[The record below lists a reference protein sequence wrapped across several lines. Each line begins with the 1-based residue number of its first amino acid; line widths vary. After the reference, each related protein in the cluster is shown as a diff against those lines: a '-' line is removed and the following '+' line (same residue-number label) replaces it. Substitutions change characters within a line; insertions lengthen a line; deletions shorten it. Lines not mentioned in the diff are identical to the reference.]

1 MQILKKIT
9 AVMLCTVMLSGASF
23 AAAVQPGES
32 LSGTSAAAA
41 SAASAPKLNKGV
53 ISLGKGESFKLTA
66 NQSVK
71 WRTSSSKIVTVDGSG
86 NIKAAG
92 TGTAWVTGKNSSG
105 LENSCRITVKNAPSK
120 VTISKNTLTLGVG
133 ETFTLSSTVPNGS
146 AASKR
151 TFRTSNSSVV
161 KMTNTNWTGS
171 FKAVKTGTAY
181 VTVRTYNGN
190 ESSCKVMVKNA
201 PRSVNI
207 SKKTLTLNV
216 GQTAT
221 LSASIPQ
228 NTGCAKR
235 TFRTSN
241 SSVVKM
247 TNTNW
252 TGSFRAVKPGTAY
265 VTVRT
270 YNGKESSC
278 KITVSKDWK
287 TLYTEQLNECM
298 SSIKYRSDATD
309 MHKPMFQIFDADK
322 NGIPELFVSTGL
334 DHPGTCFMY
343 EIVDGKVKKVN
354 ISSEYGVVYYNNN
367 KGCLGYFGGGNGYYP
382 TTIYKYKNNSLTKLF
397 DGVSR
402 QKSYSSPME
411 YYLWGSRVSE
421 STYNSKLAPYEYSS
435 VNWTKLGRSYYLTSA
450 EVARCMTNS

>member
-9 AVMLCTVMLSGASF
+9 AVMLCTAMLSGAAF

-146 AASKR
+146 AAS
-151 TFRTSNSSVV
+151 
-161 KMTNTNWTGS
+161 
-171 FKAVKTGTAY
+171 
-181 VTVRTYNGN
+181 
-190 ESSCKVMVKNA
+190 
-201 PRSVNI
+201 
-207 SKKTLTLNV
+207 
-216 GQTAT
+216 
-221 LSASIPQ
+221 
-228 NTGCAKR
+228 KR